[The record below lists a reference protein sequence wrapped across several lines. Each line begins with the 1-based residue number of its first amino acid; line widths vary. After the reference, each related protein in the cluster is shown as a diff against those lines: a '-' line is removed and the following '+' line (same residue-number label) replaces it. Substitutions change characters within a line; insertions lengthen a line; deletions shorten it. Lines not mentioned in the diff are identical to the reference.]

1 MSRCLLLA
9 LLLLL
14 RCLPAAAAD
23 RALLIGIS
31 QYAEL
36 EGLRYAD
43 ADVRTFS
50 QILVDFGGYS
60 RSDVTAVLN
69 TEATKERIT
78 AEVERIVRE
87 SKSTPLDTFI
97 FMFAGHGMPS
107 RMEVGRPGSTAAQRT
122 NIFLAPFD
130 ASTAPEA
137 FYSTGDEIVNE
148 TFINRAWL
156 AKQLG
161 EIKAKSIIIIVD
173 SCYSGTEAFGDLY
186 FENLGYTIRSFN
198 YSSQRPGVREYRRSG
213 NPQQREVPIKDVQ
226 QRIAYL
232 ASSRRDQLSV
242 EYEELGHGALSYCLF
257 EAIRRARESVHHD
270 ERRDLSVDDLYSSIT
285 ALFRET
291 KVKGRALQESH
302 QPVLLPIPNYAEVR
316 DLRFLSLTGAKGKEI
331 RRGEIE
337 RRGELQLRSDP
348 PGFEVYID
356 GAKQDQV
363 TPATLSL
370 QEGKHLV
377 ELYTA
382 ATGYRYTFAVDI
394 SEATP
399 AIEELFLL
407 GRLRVAS
414 SWLIDGRK
422 SVGPV
427 LDLYLDGQPLGKS
440 NQRFD
445 SLVAGTH
452 TLEVRY
458 ADYSRKRRI
467 EIRPDSPLVLNYSVI
482 RESAPAQ
489 RRPGP
494 GSLVF

>member
-14 RCLPAAAAD
+14 RCLPAGAAD

-43 ADVRTFS
+43 ADVKTFS

-60 RSDVTAVLN
+60 RSDVTVALN

-78 AEVERIVRE
+78 AEVERIARE

-107 RMEVGRPGSTAAQRT
+107 RMEVGRPGSAAAQHT
-122 NIFLAPFD
+122 NMFIAPFD

-137 FYSTGDEIVNE
+137 FYSTGGEIVNE

-156 AKQLG
+156 AKQLA

-198 YSSQRPGVREYRRSG
+198 YSPQRPGVREYRRTG
-213 NPQQREVPIKDVQ
+213 IPQREAAIKDVQ

-232 ASSRRDQLSV
+232 ASSRGDQLSV

-257 EAIRRARESVHHD
+257 EAIRRARESVHRD
-270 ERRDLSVDDLYSSIT
+270 EKRELSVDDLYSSIT
-285 ALFRET
+285 ALFQET
-291 KVKGRALQESH
+291 KVKGRALLESH

-316 DLRFLSLTGAKGKEI
+316 DMPFLSLTGAKG
-331 RRGEIE
+331 GETRKGELE
-337 RRGELQLRSDP
+337 RRGKLVLHTDP
-348 PGFEVYID
+348 PGFEIYID
-356 GAKQDQV
+356 GTRQDQV
-363 TPATLSL
+363 TPAKMSL

-382 ATGYRYTFAVDI
+382 ATGYRYTFTVDI
-394 SEATP
+394 SEAIP
-399 AIEELFLL
+399 AVEELFLL

-414 SWLIDGRK
+414 SWLVDGK
-422 SVGPV
+422 KTAGPV
-427 LDLYLDGQPLGKS
+427 LDLYLDGQSLGKS
-440 NQRFD
+440 YQRFD
-445 SLVAGTH
+445 SIVAGTH
-452 TLEVRY
+452 TLEARY
-458 ADYSRKRRI
+458 AHYSRKRRI
-467 EIRPDSPLVLNYSVI
+467 EIRPDSPLVVNYSVI
-482 RESAPAQ
+482 REGAAAP
-489 RRPGP
+489 RRPAAP
-494 GSLVF
+494 SLVY

>member
-14 RCLPAAAAD
+14 RCLPAGAAD

-43 ADVRTFS
+43 ADVKTFS
-50 QILVDFGGYS
+50 QILVDFGGYL
-60 RSDVTAVLN
+60 RSDVTVALN
-69 TEATKERIT
+69 SDATKERIT

-107 RMEVGRPGSTAAQRT
+107 RMEVGRPGSIAAQRT

-130 ASTAPEA
+130 ASIAPEA
-137 FYSTGDEIVNE
+137 FYSTGNEIVNE

-156 AKQLG
+156 AKQLA

-173 SCYSGTEAFGDLY
+173 SCYSGTEEFGKLY
-186 FENLGYTIRSFN
+186 IENLGYTVRSFD
-198 YSSQRPGVREYRRSG
+198 YSSQRPGVREYRRTG
-213 NPQQREVPIKDVQ
+213 NPQQREPAIKDVQ

-232 ASSRRDQLSV
+232 ASSRADQVSV

-257 EAIRRARESVHHD
+257 EAIRRARESVRRG
-270 ERRDLSVDDLYSSIT
+270 EKRDLSVDDLYSSIT
-285 ALFRET
+285 ALFQET
-291 KVKGRALQESH
+291 KVKGRALLESH

-316 DLRFLSLTGAKGKEI
+316 DMPFLSLTGAKG
-331 RRGEIE
+331 GET
-337 RRGELQLRSDP
+337 RRGELERRGNLVLHTDP
-348 PGFEVYID
+348 PGFEIYID
-356 GAKQDQV
+356 GTRQDQV
-363 TPATLSL
+363 TPAKMSL

-382 ATGYRYTFAVDI
+382 ATGYRYTFIVDI
-394 SEATP
+394 SEAIP

-414 SWLIDGRK
+414 FWLVAGK
-422 SVGPV
+422 KTAGPA
-427 LDLYLDGQPLGKS
+427 LDLYLDGQFLGKS
-440 NQRFD
+440 DQRFD

-452 TLEVRY
+452 TLEARY
-458 ADYSRKRRI
+458 AHYSRKRRI

-482 RESAPAQ
+482 REGAAAP
-489 RRPGP
+489 RRPAAP
-494 GSLVF
+494 SLVF